1 MRGTDASDN
10 NQETIDCL
18 DSACAFMQSAISR
31 AMDYSLISGGVG
43 LIPSNTSFN
52 LFIALNNPIKWMGTM
67 IAADGR
73 IKILLNPLPEGIEN
87 IISDRHW
94 VEENLLCLLSN
105 AVKYSNRG
113 TISISVTLK
122 NKNIRVTVADM
133 GIGISAESKPLLFK
147 QFSKLQNMASGSTG
161 LGLFSL
167 LKRSEAIDGSC
178 GVDDRSDGTQGSAF
192 WFEFPYVVS
201 KENSSIHVPRLCLS
215 TRGSTGNSFPAR
227 PSLTVLI
234 VDDSPMIIKFL
245 TKTLLRMGHR
255 VISACNGAD
264 GLEKMIEKKNKID
277 LVIMDLQMPV
287 MDGIEATRRYRE
299 LESMDRTRNRLCIVC
314 SSANSHIGTE
324 ALAVAAGVDS
334 FLPKPFDITKFS
346 SLIASMH
353 INER

>member
-1 MRGTDASDN
+1 MRGMDASDN

-43 LIPSNTSFN
+43 LAPSNSSFN
-52 LFIALNNPIKWMGTM
+52 LFSALNNPIKWMGTM
-67 IAADGR
+67 ITADGR
-73 IKILLNPLPEGIEN
+73 IKIVLNPLPEGIEN

-113 TISISVTLK
+113 TISISVILNK
-122 NKNIRVTVADM
+122 NNIRVTVADM

-167 LKRSEAIDGSC
+167 LKRSEAMDGSC

-192 WFEFPYVVS
+192 WFEFPYIIS
-201 KENSSIHVPRLCLS
+201 KENSSIHLPRLCLS
-215 TRGSTGNSFPAR
+215 TRSRNSTTTRS
-227 PSLTVLI
+227 SLTVLI

-245 TKTLLRMGHR
+245 TKTLIRMGHR

-299 LESMDRTRNRLCIVC
+299 LESSDRTGNRLCIVC
-314 SSANSHIGTE
+314 SSANSHTETE

-334 FLPKPFDITKFS
+334 FLPKPFDITKFT
-346 SLIASMH
+346 SLIASMQ
-353 INER
+353 INDVKR